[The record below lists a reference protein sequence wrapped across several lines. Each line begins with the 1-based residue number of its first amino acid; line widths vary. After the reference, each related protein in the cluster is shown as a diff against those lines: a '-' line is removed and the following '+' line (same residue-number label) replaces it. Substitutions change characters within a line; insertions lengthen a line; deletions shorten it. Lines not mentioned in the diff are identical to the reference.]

1 MPTVRDIA
9 TAIEAKAPLSLQ
21 ESYDN
26 SGLQAGTYDTPVD
39 TVLVCL
45 TVTEDIVEEAC
56 RRSCDMIVSHHP
68 LLFSGLK
75 RIGDATATERI
86 VTAAIRAGI
95 AIYSSHTCLDA
106 AAEGINTDI
115 AHALGMTDIR
125 PLVPTAPGAD
135 TGLGAIGSMPAP
147 VPTVEFLRLV
157 KETFGVKALR
167 YSGTTPKIVIRRVAL
182 CGGSGSDFIRDA
194 IAAGAD
200 AYVTG
205 DLKYHH
211 FDGFGPEILLAD
223 FGHYESEY
231 CARKILRRILQDAFP
246 DLAVLTADTETNP
259 VKTLS

>member
-45 TVTEDIVEEAC
+45 TVTEDIVEEA
-56 RRSCDMIVSHHP
+56 RRRGCDMIVSHHP

-75 RIGDATATERI
+75 RISDATATERI

-115 AHALGMTDIR
+115 AHALGMT
-125 PLVPTAPGAD
+125 D